1 MEENLA
7 RNVDISTS
15 DSLKFLTNSRS
26 EWSPGRL
33 IEYQFYLFSFKID
46 FNIDFVSLFI
56 EII

>member
-46 FNIDFVSLFI
+46 FNIDFVSLFV
-56 EII
+56 